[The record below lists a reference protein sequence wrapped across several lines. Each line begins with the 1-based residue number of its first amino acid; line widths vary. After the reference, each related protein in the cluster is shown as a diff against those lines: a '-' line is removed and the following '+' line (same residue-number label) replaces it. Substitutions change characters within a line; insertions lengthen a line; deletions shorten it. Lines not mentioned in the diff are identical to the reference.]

1 MKTLWNSAF
10 GLLLVTGCLLGL
22 SLPFGKLATQAGIP
36 ALVWSLV
43 ISAGGGV
50 VLLIGLLSAGKRFRP
65 GWKQLRYFLVVAVVS
80 YALPNVLMFTV
91 MPHLGAGYTGIM
103 YTLSPIM
110 TLALSALL
118 GVQRPGRYG
127 MAGIAIGFAGAVMV
141 AASRGQ
147 AGQPAALIWVA
158 AALLVPVSLAMGNIY
173 RTTNWP
179 KGAGP
184 IELAAGSNLVAAV
197 LLFAGVA
204 ALPGVQSIALLA
216 QAPFLA
222 VAQAAAASGMFAF
235 FFRLQSVGGPVYLS
249 QIGYVAAAVG
259 LLCGMLL
266 LGEHYAVLSWAGA
279 LVIALGV
286 LLTTVAQRRG
296 A

>member
-197 LLFAGVA
+197 LPSCCSRAWLRCQAFSLSLF
-204 ALPGVQSIALLA
+204 LPRRRSLPL
-216 QAPFLA
+216 
-222 VAQAAAASGMFAF
+222 
-235 FFRLQSVGGPVYLS
+235 RKRR
-249 QIGYVAAAVG
+249 
-259 LLCGMLL
+259 
-266 LGEHYAVLSWAGA
+266 
-279 LVIALGV
+279 
-286 LLTTVAQRRG
+286 QRR
-296 A
+296 ACLPSSSACSPSEVPSI